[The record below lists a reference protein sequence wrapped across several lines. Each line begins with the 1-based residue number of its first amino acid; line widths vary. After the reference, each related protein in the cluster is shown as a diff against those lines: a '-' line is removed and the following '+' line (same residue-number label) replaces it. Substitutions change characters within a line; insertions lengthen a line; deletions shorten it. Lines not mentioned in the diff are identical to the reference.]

1 MYKRYLLPALHH
13 IFLSLLILF
22 AVTAVAFAQESRGT
36 IIGHVT
42 DASGA
47 AMPGAQVRVIN
58 TATNITATATTN
70 EDGNF
75 NVPFLTPGTYRVS
88 AELTGFK
95 KLIRD
100 DVEVHVSETV
110 ELNMQL
116 EIGSVTE
123 VTEITAAT
131 PLLDT
136 ASTSLGQVIDQ
147 RRVQELPILSGNPTE
162 LALLAPGV
170 VNVTDMRLRKAAFN
184 NAPSQIATDGNG
196 QYNNEFT
203 IDGVPNTFA
212 SGNSARVA
220 FSPPVYAVREFKIQT
235 SPYDASVGH
244 TIGALTNLSTISGTN
259 DYHGEV
265 HLWERNAAFDA
276 PNFFNNKSGMP
287 VPVYQDHR
295 YGASIGGPVN
305 LPKLYHGKNKTF
317 FYYTY
322 EGNKWGVPS
331 TSTSTVPTLKERQGD
346 FSDLLK
352 LGPNYQIYD
361 PFTTVLGSNGQFTR
375 QPIAGNILTRIDPV
389 AQNLINLFPLPNI
402 QGTADG
408 KNNFFSTPKAIEDY
422 YVHLWRI
429 DHSFNEK
436 HRFFARFHYDW
447 WEEHKNDTF
456 LNGNNALILNR
467 INKGVALDDV
477 YVINSKMVLNL
488 RYGLTYQSFPER
500 RASQGIDLSSL
511 GFSPTLTNLVV
522 DPALTTLPRVQLNGY
537 STLANWETGDGT
549 NTSMVHS
556 LSAGLTRL
564 QGSHNL
570 KFGLDFRMYR
580 AFGNRFPQS
589 TAPDIDIRA
598 NPPTNTI
605 PTPIPA
611 TIYTRGPV
619 DNSPLAPIG
628 QELAMFMLGIPAG
641 QMAQSASYATQDK
654 YFASYLH
661 DDFKLSSKLTL
672 NLGLRYELELPFTE
686 RFDRLVAGFA
696 FNQTNPLEAAARA
709 NYAKNPIPELPI
721 DQFHTRGGLTFV
733 NQNGNGRSPFKGE
746 KNNFLPR
753 IGIAWQ
759 IGDKTILRTGFGIFY
774 DTLGVNSTAPIQT
787 GFSQATPIQASLD
800 SGLTYIATL
809 ANPLPKGLLSPL
821 GPAGGLLTNVGQPI
835 SFFDPNLKH
844 PYAQRWSLGIQHELP
859 QGFLVEVTY
868 TGNRGTRIPV
878 FRNYNNTPAQY
889 LSTLPVRD
897 AATISF
903 LGQSFKN
910 PFSGLDPI
918 FGANMSRANLL
929 KPYPEFGD
937 IMVEES
943 IGYAW
948 YHALQSRVEK
958 RFAKGFT
965 FQLGWSWSKLMEA
978 VEFLNATDPMP
989 YESVGSFDRTHRIS
1003 ATGIWE
1009 LPIGKGKRFGNDLP
1023 AIANFIAGNWQ
1034 IGGVVS
1040 QQSGPALGF
1049 GNRIFNGDIKDILV
1063 PSSERTAEHWLN
1075 SAGFETSTA
1084 KQLANNIRTFPLRF
1098 SGIRGD
1104 DQTRWDFS
1112 LTKSWPIRERLKMQ
1126 FRAEVYNAMNN
1137 TNFNAPNTD
1146 PASTAFGTITSTSGD
1161 ARNWQVAF
1169 KFTF

>member
-22 AVTAVAFAQESRGT
+22 AVTTVAFAQESRGT

-58 TATNITATATTN
+58 TATNVTATATTN

-88 AELTGFK
+88 AELAGFK
-95 KLIRD
+95 KLVRD
-100 DVEVHVSETV
+100 DVQVRVSETV
-110 ELNMQL
+110 DLNMQL
-116 EIGSVTE
+116 EIGNVAE
-123 VTEITAAT
+123 VTEISATT

-184 NAPSQIATDGNG
+184 NAPSQIGTNGNG

-244 TIGALTNLSTISGTN
+244 TIGAMTNLSTISGTN

-276 PNFFNNKSGMP
+276 PNFFNNKAGMP

-352 LGPNYQIYD
+352 LGTAYQIYD

-375 QPIAGNILTRIDPV
+375 KPIAGNILPFVNPV
-389 AQNLINLFPLPNI
+389 AKNLINLFPLPNV
-402 QGTADG
+402 QGTSDG

-429 DHSFNEK
+429 DHSFSEK

-447 WEEHKNDTF
+447 WEEHKNDNF

-500 RASQGIDLSSL
+500 RASQGFDLTSL
-511 GFSPTLTNLVV
+511 GFSPQLAGLVV
-522 DPALTTLPRVQLNGY
+522 DKNLTTLPRVTIPNY
-537 STLANWETGDGT
+537 TTIAPWETGDGT

-556 LSAGLTRL
+556 VSAGLTRL
-564 QGSHNL
+564 EGRHNL
-570 KFGLDFRMYR
+570 KFGTEFRVYR

-589 TAPDIDIRA
+589 TAPDLSF
-598 NPPTNTI
+598 NNT
-605 PTPIPA
+605 TYTKDPA
-611 TIYTRGPV
+611 P
-619 DNSPLAPIG
+619 SAKAAPIG
-628 QELAMFMLGIPAG
+628 QELATMLLGIPAG
-641 QMAQSASYATQDK
+641 TMAQSASYATQDR
-654 YFASYLH
+654 YFAPYLH
-661 DDFKLSSKLTL
+661 DDFKITSKLTL

-686 RFDRLVAGFA
+686 RFDRLIAGFA
-696 FNQTNPLEAAARA
+696 FDQSNPLEAAARA
-709 NYAKNPIPELPI
+709 NYAKNPIPGLPV
-721 DQFHTRGGLTFV
+721 DQFHVRGGLTFV
-733 NQNGNGRSPFKGE
+733 DQNGNGRSPFKGE

-759 IGDKTILRTGFGIFY
+759 IGEKTVLRTGFGIFY
-774 DTLGVNSTAPIQT
+774 DTLGVNTTAPIQT
-787 GFSQATPIQASLD
+787 GFSQNTPIQASLD
-800 SGLTYIATL
+800 GGVNYIATL
-809 ANPLPKGLLSPL
+809 ANPLPKGLLAPL
-821 GPAGGLLTNVGQPI
+821 GPAGGLLTNVGQTI
-835 SFFDPNLKH
+835 NFFDPNMTH
-844 PYAQRWSLGIQHELP
+844 PYAQRWSLGIQRELP
-859 QGFLVEVTY
+859 YEFLVEVTY

-878 FRNYNNTPAQY
+878 TRNYNSTPARY
-889 LSTLPVRD
+889 LSTLPTLDD
-897 AATISF
+897 ATNTF
-903 LGQSFKN
+903 LSQTFKS

-918 FGANMSRANLL
+918 FGANISRANLL

-943 IGYAW
+943 IGYSW

-958 RFAKGFT
+958 RFSKGFT

-1003 ATGIWE
+1003 ANGIWE
-1009 LPIGKGKRFGNDLP
+1009 LPIGKGKRFGNNFP
-1023 AIANFIAGNWQ
+1023 AIANFIAGNWK

-1049 GNRIFNGDIKDILV
+1049 GNRIFNGDINDILV

-1075 SAGFETSTA
+1075 KAGFETSTA

-1112 LTKSWPIRERLKMQ
+1112 LTKSWPIRERFNMQ
-1126 FRAEVYNAMNN
+1126 FRAEVYNAWNN
-1137 TNFNAPNTD
+1137 VNFNTPNTD
-1146 PASTAFGTITSTSGD
+1146 PTSTAFGTITSTSGD